1 MNGCRHGTHAFR
13 TERRSPSRPV
23 GRRAPCCA
31 LLLLVASMLARPGA
45 FAEGKHC
52 EYENVERQIA
62 LMLAG
67 GTDLRLIAV
76 IDDETAMAEESELV
90 SRIRSLLSAAFSSNK
105 DFVLISVGRL
115 KELAGARGKVA
126 SDAEILTLC
135 AAKGATLALIV
146 SVERYASG
154 DGEMDESA
162 ARLVDVASAREL
174 ARDVV
179 WTVVSSEGN
188 RSVFVDGV
196 RVE

>member
-1 MNGCRHGTHAFR
+1 
-13 TERRSPSRPV
+13 
-23 GRRAPCCA
+23 
-31 LLLLVASMLARPGA
+31 MLARPGL

-90 SRIRSLLSAAFSSNK
+90 SRIWSLLSAAFSSNK